1 MNNLPRVP
9 TVGVVILDG
18 NKVLL
23 VRHGEKAGHITGS
36 YGTPGGRIDPGERV
50 IDACVR
56 ELKEETGLSTEKDSL
71 LEFPEKYEVDIPR
84 KNGKILSI
92 SHAVFATLI
101 FSGELVAT
109 DETTPQWVDINS
121 LASLHLLPNIE
132 DMVQKAQQY
141 LQILQDSK

>member
-92 SHAVFATLI
+92 SHTVFATLI

-121 LASLHLLPNIE
+121 LASLPLLPNIE